1 MVKISRPTM
10 LKHHRERDNPE
21 YPDSG
26 GVLDGLKISRRV
38 FYTVITRHRSPD
50 PYVTA
55 SGGTLLYHRA

>member
-1 MVKISRPTM
+1 M